1 MLKNGGHPALT
12 EGRGPEAWLAPH
24 RTHLVPG
31 LQEVT
36 TPTAAQGTT
45 GPPTSAGDTEMPDT
59 TTAFQQRRCHSTLG
73 ATLGRAANLRTS
85 VPPNLRTSESPNLR
99 TSIPLYL
106 LRTCELEEVRMKG
119 QVHIAAGAGRVR
131 APPPESCHCA
141 WRGPSAPPRWAG
153 AHWCH
158 GPAVRC
164 ALEGR
169 RLRAR
174 TLLPGRS
181 AWSPGA

>member
-85 VPPNLRTSESPNLR
+85 VPPNLRTSTSEPPNLR
-99 TSIPLYL
+99 ISEPSNLHTS
-106 LRTCELEEVRMKG
+106 V
-119 QVHIAAGAGRVR
+119 
-131 APPPESCHCA
+131 PPPY
-141 WRGPSAPPRWAG
+141 
-153 AHWCH
+153 
-158 GPAVRC
+158 
-164 ALEGR
+164 L
-169 RLRAR
+169 
-174 TLLPGRS
+174 
-181 AWSPGA
+181 